1 MHPLVFLSAPSIL
14 NRSCNANSR
23 REQVVKHLM
32 PKMPIDSP
40 GKCIH
45 NRDFP
50 NSMNTKDPT
59 TVVAGFKFYLSLENV
74 FDDPDWVSST
84 YFRVLDAG
92 SIPVYMGAPNIQKYS
107 PQPGYVIN
115 MYDFE
120 TPDHLVDY
128 LMYLDANDTA
138 YYEKLQWKEEGPSS
152 DFVEFMRLAD
162 LHSDC
167 RLCTLIA
174 LERRDEFPRPAQVRL
189 DAFAS
194 DFNRWNYLNRKLD
207 A

>member
-1 MHPLVFLSAPSIL
+1 
-14 NRSCNANSR
+14 
-23 REQVVKHLM
+23 
-32 PKMPIDSP
+32 
-40 GKCIH
+40 
-45 NRDFP
+45 
-50 NSMNTKDPT
+50 
-59 TVVAGFKFYLSLENV
+59 
-74 FDDPDWVSST
+74 
-84 YFRVLDAG
+84 
-92 SIPVYMGAPNIQKYS
+92 
-107 PQPGYVIN
+107 